1 MNLNFF
7 ENNLR
12 HTYGETDFLDFEA
25 DFIPNSVPLK
35 ARFKVVG
42 GNNNTDI
49 DYIDAVFGLNKVDYI
64 TSRGNVLKDGLA
76 INVLEPWLISELR
89 RNESNIYK
97 DTTLLVKG
105 EKSYQFEYK
114 VLSDIEP
121 NKIQFTYFDLLP
133 SDEWTTIVET
143 DGESLKH
150 SGDVDKYNTFPFLK
164 NYYDD
169 FFVKKINEIQN
180 FKKIKPY

>member
-1 MNLNFF
+1 M
-7 ENNLR
+7 
-12 HTYGETDFLDFEA
+12 
-25 DFIPNSVPLK
+25 K

-105 EKSYQFEYK
+105 EKA
-114 VLSDIEP
+114 I
-121 NKIQFTYFDLLP
+121 
-133 SDEWTTIVET
+133 
-143 DGESLKH
+143 SL
-150 SGDVDKYNTFPFLK
+150 NTRFCL
-164 NYYDD
+164 
-169 FFVKKINEIQN
+169 I
-180 FKKIKPY
+180 